1 MLYYLYGATT
11 YMNSIMLLS
20 KRRYIM
26 KVNEK
31 VVLEVLALAAQVV
44 NAVRDVL
51 VAKYSN

>member
-1 MLYYLYGATT
+1 
-11 YMNSIMLLS
+11 MNSKMLLS

-31 VVLEVLALAAQVV
+31 VVLEVLVLMTTVV

-51 VAKYSN
+51 VAKYSS